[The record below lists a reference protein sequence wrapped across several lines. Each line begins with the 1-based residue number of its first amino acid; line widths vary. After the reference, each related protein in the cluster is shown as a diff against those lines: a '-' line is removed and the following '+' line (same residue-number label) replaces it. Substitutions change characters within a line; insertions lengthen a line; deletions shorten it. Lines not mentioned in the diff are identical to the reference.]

1 MRSRFFLFSPYPLNY
16 KEYRK
21 DKARVPGA
29 SALPAAGYLL
39 DEIVKKTFLDFE
51 KDIEALDEK
60 IDELRSMQESDPSMD
75 IGEEVDR
82 LEQKSAELL
91 KQTYAE
97 LTPLQISQVARH
109 PNRPYTLDYIRMM
122 FSDFY
127 ELHGDRR
134 YSDDPA
140 IVGGLARLGGDPVM
154 VIGHQKG
161 RDIKS
166 RTYRNFGMA
175 NPEGYRKALR
185 LMKLAE
191 KFGLPII
198 TFVDTPGAYPGI
210 DAEKHGQSEAIGRD
224 LVELTHISV
233 PVITTIIGE
242 GGSGGA
248 LAIAVADSVL
258 MLQYSTYSVI
268 SPEGCASIL
277 WKDAG
282 RASEAANALAL
293 TADRLKELKLI
304 DEIVLEPMGGAHR
317 DPELMAKTLRK
328 NLTDRM
334 KYLRRFTPEKLIARR
349 LNRIMRYG
357 EYETVTAAEAE
368 KIRAEAIAARDAAKT
383 AKIAEAKAER
393 EAAAKTAAPAAP
405 DAKEAADTK
414 ETKPAKSRAAKAT
427 GAAAAEAAERK
438 EAN

>member
-1 MRSRFFLFSPYPLNY
+1 M
-16 KEYRK
+16 
-21 DKARVPGA
+21 
-29 SALPAAGYLL
+29 
-39 DEIVKKTFLDFE
+39 KKTFLDFE

-97 LTPLQISQVARH
+97 LTPWQISQVARH

-210 DAEKHGQSEAIGRD
+210 DAEKHGQSEAIGRN

-233 PVITTIIGE
+233 PVITTIGE

-405 DAKEAADTK
+405 EAKEAADTK

-427 GAAAAEAAERK
+427 GAASAEAAEKK

>member
-1 MRSRFFLFSPYPLNY
+1 M
-16 KEYRK
+16 
-21 DKARVPGA
+21 
-29 SALPAAGYLL
+29 
-39 DEIVKKTFLDFE
+39 KKTFLDFE

-97 LTPLQISQVARH
+97 LTPWQISQVARH

-210 DAEKHGQSEAIGRD
+210 DAEKHGQSEAIGRN

-334 KYLRRFTPEKLIARR
+334 KYLCRFTPEKLIARR

-405 DAKEAADTK
+405 EAKEAADTK

-427 GAAAAEAAERK
+427 GAAAAEAAEKK

>member
-1 MRSRFFLFSPYPLNY
+1 M
-16 KEYRK
+16 
-21 DKARVPGA
+21 
-29 SALPAAGYLL
+29 
-39 DEIVKKTFLDFE
+39 KKTFLDFE

-97 LTPLQISQVARH
+97 LTPWQISQVARH

-210 DAEKHGQSEAIGRD
+210 DAEKHGQSEAIGRN

-368 KIRAEAIAARDAAKT
+368 KIRAEAIAARDAA
-383 AKIAEAKAER
+383 
-393 EAAAKTAAPAAP
+393 AKTVAPAAP
-405 DAKEAADTK
+405 EAKEAADTK

-427 GAAAAEAAERK
+427 GAASAEAAEKK

>member
-1 MRSRFFLFSPYPLNY
+1 M
-16 KEYRK
+16 
-21 DKARVPGA
+21 
-29 SALPAAGYLL
+29 
-39 DEIVKKTFLDFE
+39 KKTFLDFE

-210 DAEKHGQSEAIGRD
+210 DAEKHGQSEAIGRN

-328 NLTDRM
+328 NLTDWM

-427 GAAAAEAAERK
+427 GAAAAEAAEKK

>member
-1 MRSRFFLFSPYPLNY
+1 MATAYERVRIARGAKRPTGIDYLQNVFHGFF
-16 KEYRK
+16 
-21 DKARVPGA
+21 
-29 SALPAAGYLL
+29 
-39 DEIVKKTFLDFE
+39 
-51 KDIEALDEK
+51 
-60 IDELRSMQESDPSMD
+60 
-75 IGEEVDR
+75 
-82 LEQKSAELL
+82 
-91 KQTYAE
+91 
-97 LTPLQISQVARH
+97 
-109 PNRPYTLDYIRMM
+109 
-122 FSDFY
+122 

-210 DAEKHGQSEAIGRD
+210 DAEKHGQSEAIGRN

-293 TADRLKELKLI
+293 TADRLKEL
-304 DEIVLEPMGGAHR
+304 EENYQG
-317 DPELMAKTLRK
+317 KTEG
-328 NLTDRM
+328 
-334 KYLRRFTPEKLIARR
+334 RF
-349 LNRIMRYG
+349 
-357 EYETVTAAEAE
+357 
-368 KIRAEAIAARDAAKT
+368 D
-383 AKIAEAKAER
+383 
-393 EAAAKTAAPAAP
+393 
-405 DAKEAADTK
+405 
-414 ETKPAKSRAAKAT
+414 SF
-427 GAAAAEAAERK
+427 
-438 EAN
+438 

>member
-1 MRSRFFLFSPYPLNY
+1 M
-16 KEYRK
+16 
-21 DKARVPGA
+21 
-29 SALPAAGYLL
+29 
-39 DEIVKKTFLDFE
+39 KKTFLDFE

-97 LTPLQISQVARH
+97 LTPWQISQVARH

-210 DAEKHGQSEAIGRD
+210 DAEKHGQSEAIGRN
-224 LVELTHISV
+224 LVELTHISG

-405 DAKEAADTK
+405 EAKEAADTK

-427 GAAAAEAAERK
+427 GAASAEAAEKK

>member
-1 MRSRFFLFSPYPLNY
+1 M
-16 KEYRK
+16 
-21 DKARVPGA
+21 
-29 SALPAAGYLL
+29 
-39 DEIVKKTFLDFE
+39 KKTFLDFE

-210 DAEKHGQSEAIGRD
+210 DAEKHGQSEAIGRN

-368 KIRAEAIAARDAAKT
+368 KIRAEAIAARDAAK
-383 AKIAEAKAER
+383 IAEAKAER

-427 GAAAAEAAERK
+427 GAAAAEAAEKK

>member
-1 MRSRFFLFSPYPLNY
+1 M
-16 KEYRK
+16 
-21 DKARVPGA
+21 
-29 SALPAAGYLL
+29 
-39 DEIVKKTFLDFE
+39 KKTFLDFE

-97 LTPLQISQVARH
+97 LTPWQISQVVRH

-210 DAEKHGQSEAIGRD
+210 DAEKHGQSEAIGRN

-405 DAKEAADTK
+405 EAKEAADTK

-427 GAAAAEAAERK
+427 GAASAEAAEKK

>member
-1 MRSRFFLFSPYPLNY
+1 M
-16 KEYRK
+16 
-21 DKARVPGA
+21 
-29 SALPAAGYLL
+29 
-39 DEIVKKTFLDFE
+39 KKTFLDFE

-97 LTPLQISQVARH
+97 LTPWQISQVARH

-140 IVGGLARLGGDPVM
+140 IVGGLAHLGGDPVM

-210 DAEKHGQSEAIGRD
+210 DAEKHGQSEAIGRN

-405 DAKEAADTK
+405 EAKEAADTK

-427 GAAAAEAAERK
+427 GAASAEAAEKK

>member
-1 MRSRFFLFSPYPLNY
+1 M
-16 KEYRK
+16 
-21 DKARVPGA
+21 
-29 SALPAAGYLL
+29 
-39 DEIVKKTFLDFE
+39 KKTFLDFE

-97 LTPLQISQVARH
+97 LTPWQISQVARH

-210 DAEKHGQSEAIGRD
+210 DAEKHGQSEAIGRN

-368 KIRAEAIAARDAAKT
+368 KIRAEAIA
-383 AKIAEAKAER
+383 ER

-405 DAKEAADTK
+405 EAKEAADTK

-427 GAAAAEAAERK
+427 GAASAEAAEKK

>member
-1 MRSRFFLFSPYPLNY
+1 M
-16 KEYRK
+16 
-21 DKARVPGA
+21 
-29 SALPAAGYLL
+29 
-39 DEIVKKTFLDFE
+39 KKTFLDFE

-97 LTPLQISQVARH
+97 LTPWQISQVARH

-210 DAEKHGQSEAIGRD
+210 DAEKHGQSEAIGWN

-405 DAKEAADTK
+405 EAKEAADTK

-427 GAAAAEAAERK
+427 GAASAEAAEKK

>member
-1 MRSRFFLFSPYPLNY
+1 M
-16 KEYRK
+16 
-21 DKARVPGA
+21 
-29 SALPAAGYLL
+29 
-39 DEIVKKTFLDFE
+39 KKTFLDFE

-97 LTPLQISQVARH
+97 LTPWQISQVARH

-210 DAEKHGQSEAIGRD
+210 DAEKHGQSEAIGRN

-405 DAKEAADTK
+405 EAKEAADTK

-427 GAAAAEAAERK
+427 GASAAEAADKK
-438 EAN
+438 ETN